1 MTDRTGSGG
10 GRWIAAARAALRSPH
25 NRALPYLLALAVALI
40 GILSLVPRPQPTT
53 QAASAESVVLV
64 GAPGLRWDDL
74 SPIETPTLWALA
86 QRGSV
91 GALVVRSARDTTCP
105 VDGWLTLGAGNY
117 ARGPNAPVDGVCSL
131 AYPELEPAGDEDRR
145 GAKLPTLEH
154 DAISEEN
161 LQLDNNPQLGSLSE
175 AAQCTAAVG
184 PGAALAAARPFGR
197 VDRYAESVDGNLR
210 ELLGSCR
217 LSFVDLGT
225 IAGAGQSRVVAARKA
240 DLALS
245 AVLGARPDR
254 SLVIVAGL
262 SDTDVTARLHVAV
275 AEGPGFGPGWLT
287 SPSTGRDGYLRLIDL
302 APTALA
308 ALDRPAPLD
317 LFAGAAATRETGRP
331 SDLNLAVDR
340 LSDADRLAG
349 AQRRV
354 STTFFLVLAIVQLAL
369 FLAVIPLL
377 RPSAPPPA
385 GAFGRWT
392 RLLPPWLE
400 RRVPGT
406 LSEWAEWALLGAA
419 LAAPAAMLAD
429 MVPWWRTGRPG
440 LIFALLFVLVLL
452 VATGVAGVATARHRA
467 LGPLGGVA
475 GAAALAIGLD
485 VLTGS
490 RLQLDGITGYSAL
503 AGARYAGVGTIG
515 LGMFTGSLLLFV
527 ATLAQLAP
535 RRWRPVVITAVG
547 SLGAVIV
554 GSPYFGGDAAGAVGL
569 TAGVCTAAA
578 MSVGGWLSYRR
589 LTWAVLAALG
599 LATTFA
605 LLDLRR
611 PAEQQSSVGR
621 FFAHVDDG
629 TVDLVLRRA
638 GESSV
643 VSFANSPLTIL
654 VLGAGLYTGLV
665 LLRDRGGLRRV
676 YGLFPSVRG
685 ALAGTIVA
693 TLLSGLVEG
702 VALNV
707 MGAALAIA
715 MPLTVLA
722 VLRVRHHAADRTIPV
737 VIDPPVKATA

>member
-1 MTDRTGSGG
+1 MIGAVHS
-10 GRWIAAARAALRSPH
+10 WRAALRSPH

-40 GILSLVPRPQPTT
+40 GILALVPRPH
-53 QAASAESVVLV
+53 AAATRTSAGHVVLV

-86 QRGSV
+86 QQGSV

-105 VDGWLTLGAGNY
+105 VDGWLTLGAGDY
-117 ARGPNAPVDGVCSL
+117 ARGPDGLTDDDLCSL
-131 AYPELEPAGDEDRR
+131 EYPELEPAGPDSE
-145 GAKLPTLEH
+145 GAKLPTIEH
-154 DAISEEN
+154 DAIAQANVE
-161 LQLDNNPQLGSLSE
+161 LDNEPVLGSLSE
-175 AAQCTAAVG
+175 AARCTAAVG
-184 PGAALAAARPFGR
+184 PGAALGAARPFGR
-197 VDRYAESVDGNLR
+197 IDRYAESVDGNLR

-217 LSFVDLGT
+217 LSFVDLGV
-225 IAGAGQSRVVAARKA
+225 ISGEGYSRIVAARKA

-262 SDTDVTARLHVAV
+262 ADTDKTTRLHVAV
-275 AEGPGFGPGWLT
+275 AQGPGFGPGWLT

-308 ALDRPAPLD
+308 ALDRPAPLN
-317 LFAGAAATRETGRP
+317 LFAGAAATREPGRP
-331 SDLNLAVDR
+331 ADLNAAVDR

-354 STTFFLVLAIVQLAL
+354 STTFFLALAVAELAL

-377 RPSAPPPA
+377 RTSVPGGST
-385 GAFGRWT
+385 GLLW
-392 RLLPPWLE
+392 RLLPGWLA
-400 RRVPGT
+400 RRVPRTAG
-406 LSEWAEWALLGAA
+406 EWAEWGLLAAA
-419 LAAPAAMLAD
+419 LAAPAAMVVD
-429 MVPWWRTGRPG
+429 MVPWWRTSRPG
-440 LIFALLFVLVLL
+440 WVFAAMFGLVLL
-452 VATGVAGVATARHRA
+452 VATFVVGVLTARQRA
-467 LGPLGGVA
+467 LGPVGGVA
-475 GAAALAIGLD
+475 GAAAVAIGLD

-490 RLQLDGITGYSAL
+490 RLQLDGVTGYSAL
-503 AGARYAGVGTIG
+503 SGARYAGIGTIG
-515 LGMFTGSLLLFV
+515 LGMFTGSLLLF
-527 ATLAQLAP
+527 AAALAQRAP
-535 RRWRPVVITAVG
+535 RRWRPVVIAVVG
-547 SLGAVIV
+547 SVGALIV
-554 GSPYFGGDAAGAVGL
+554 GSPYFGADAAGAVGL

-589 LTWAVLAALG
+589 LTWAVLAGLG

-621 FFAHVDDG
+621 FFGHVDDG
-629 TVDLVLRRA
+629 TASLVVKRA

-643 VSFANSPLTIL
+643 VTFANSPLTVL
-654 VLGAGLYTGLV
+654 VIGVALYTGFV
-665 LLRDRGGLRRV
+665 LLQDRGGLRRV

-693 TLLSGLVEG
+693 TLLVGLVEG

-707 MGAALAIA
+707 MGAALAVA

-737 VIDPPVKATA
+737 VIDPPVRATASP